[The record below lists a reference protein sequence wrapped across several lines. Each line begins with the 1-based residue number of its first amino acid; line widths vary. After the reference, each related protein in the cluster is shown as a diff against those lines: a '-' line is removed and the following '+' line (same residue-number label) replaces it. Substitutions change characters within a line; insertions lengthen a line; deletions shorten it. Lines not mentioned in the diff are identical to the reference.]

1 MSEKRCPYCGQN
13 YAPYA
18 RAVERQKHCGQAA
31 CRRKH
36 ERARDRAWRNN
47 DVQWR
52 QARQVKVAS
61 GRRIGATRSSGA
73 PSAAASSPRSA
84 AARRPAG
91 VNATNARNGQLTGTA
106 RLGLACPHGKHLS

>member
-1 MSEKRCPYCGQN
+1 MSENRCPYCGQN

-84 AARRPAG
+84 AARRSE
-91 VNATNARNGQLTGTA
+91 RNKRKERTAYRDTA